1 MSDEGFDLDAAIVSL
16 EGSGRDGKVLL
27 KLLVEQLSEALGNRL
42 KVERAGGFLKKSNEI
57 KKVSVQLGDDL
68 LEAQV
73 DGPTIRC
80 TIGHTS
86 GGIRIKSEQTD
97 MSGWLNRLLGVLS
110 AEARQSQSTRSALE
124 HFVIG
129 DTNP

>member
-80 TIGHTS
+80 TVGHTS

-97 MSGWLNRLLGVLS
+97 MSGWLN
-110 AEARQSQSTRSALE
+110 
-124 HFVIG
+124 
-129 DTNP
+129 